1 MHTIL
6 QGIKKEVIIGT
17 DKPFVIIGEK
27 LNPTGL
33 KKLGQALVEQN
44 FDYVKQLAQRQVA
57 WGADLLD
64 VNVGHPQIDEISI
77 MPKVVETVTSVVE
90 VPLCID
96 SNDPKILEAGLSIA
110 SGKPLVNSV
119 NGEEKQLV
127 SVLPIVKARGAAVIG
142 LTIADK
148 GIPK

>member
-6 QGIKKEVIIGT
+6 QGSKKEVVIGA

-57 WGADLLD
+57 WG
-64 VNVGHPQIDEISI
+64 QICW
-77 MPKVVETVTSVVE
+77 M
-90 VPLCID
+90 
-96 SNDPKILEAGLSIA
+96 
-110 SGKPLVNSV
+110 
-119 NGEEKQLV
+119 
-127 SVLPIVKARGAAVIG
+127 
-142 LTIADK
+142 
-148 GIPK
+148 